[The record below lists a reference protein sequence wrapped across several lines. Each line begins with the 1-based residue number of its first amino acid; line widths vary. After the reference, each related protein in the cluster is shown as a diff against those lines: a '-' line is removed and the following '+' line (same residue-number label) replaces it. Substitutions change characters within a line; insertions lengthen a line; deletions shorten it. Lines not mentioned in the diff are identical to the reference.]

1 MNIEEQSIW
10 NLIAILMRLSIED
23 LEVLRP
29 IWIKEVEKEVG
40 KADEKAD
47 EKEECHYLCNKLIDS
62 VIQSKR
68 NEFTRINGTI

>member
-1 MNIEEQSIW
+1 MNKEEESIW

-29 IWIKEVEKEVG
+29 IWIEEVEKAG
-40 KADEKAD
+40 

-68 NEFTRINGTI
+68 NESVRTAVTI

>member
-1 MNIEEQSIW
+1 MSNEEQSIR

-29 IWIKEVEKEVG
+29 IWIKEVE

-68 NEFTRINGTI
+68 NEFTRNTGTI